1 MPIESETKND
11 QNSDYAERDSYKRA
25 KSSRR
30 LLRLDSG
37 RQPPLAQEI
46 PDAHTEMERRGE
58 HPHDKER
65 EVPRILHVHG
75 DAFVSRC
82 AMREPALGVEMP
94 ANIRKRDQTRVS
106 LRHVEPIPY
115 PRILRNVRFAAQP
128 DVNPVTAV
136 KEHRQKN
143 ASPFQNQAERNGLQ
157 FLRSRVVL
165 RPADERGTV
174 GPEML
179 RQKCANGKYPGKRM
193 QLSEEVT
200 CVRLGCRRRHALSAA

>member
-1 MPIESETKND
+1 MPIEPETKND
-11 QNSDYAERDSYKRA
+11 QDSDYAERNSYKRA

-30 LLRLDSG
+30 LLRLDGG

-82 AMREPALGVEMP
+82 AMREPALGVKMP
-94 ANIRKRDQTRVS
+94 ANIRKRDQARVS
-106 LRHVEPIPY
+106 LRQVEPIPY
-115 PRILRNVRFAAQP
+115 PRVRRNVRSAAQP
-128 DVNPVTAV
+128 NVNPIAAV
-136 KEHRQKN
+136 KEHWQKN
-143 ASPFQNQAERNGLQ
+143 AYPFHEQPERNGLKV
-157 FLRSRVVL
+157 LRSRIVL
-165 RPADERGTV
+165 RPADERRTV

-179 RQKCANGKYPGKRM
+179 RQKCANGK
-193 QLSEEVT
+193 
-200 CVRLGCRRRHALSAA
+200 